1 MNAMICFLL
10 LAAPPQ
16 IRVEAGKTII
26 TQNGTTITLTADGG
40 IKILGPTLDLV
51 VPGDGV
57 APPPMPPGPGPDA
70 LVDSIRSIYGGLIE
84 PQKTADA
91 ATLAR
96 AYRAVTWDGM
106 TTATIA
112 DQLRGKLPAGRIAP
126 IRERIGVEVRALL
139 GDDPG
144 APITDEI
151 RAKGKALFARI
162 ATTLE
167 GLR

>member
-1 MNAMICFLL
+1 MICLL
-10 LAAPPQ
+10 LIAAPPQ

-26 TQNGTTITLTADGG
+26 TQGGTTITLSADGG
-40 IKILGPTLDLV
+40 IKIIGPTLDLI

-57 APPPMPPGPGPDA
+57 APPPPGPGPDA
-70 LVDSIRSIYGGLIE
+70 LVDSIRSIYGGLLE
-84 PQKTADA
+84 PQKAADA

-96 AYRAVTWDGM
+96 AYRAVTWDGL

-126 IRERIGVEVRALL
+126 IRERIGAEVKAIL

-144 APITDEI
+144 APITDEV
-151 RAKGKALFARI
+151 RTKGKALFGKI
-162 ATTLE
+162 AATLE

>member
-1 MNAMICFLL
+1 MNAVLCFLL
-10 LAAPPQ
+10 IAAPPQ
-16 IRVEAGKTII
+16 IRVESGKTII

-57 APPPMPPGPGPDA
+57 APPPMPPGPDA
-70 LVDSIRSIYGGLIE
+70 LVESIRSIYGGLIE

-96 AYRAVTWDGM
+96 AYRAVTWDGL

-126 IRERIGVEVRALL
+126 IRERIGVEVKALL

-144 APITDEI
+144 APITDEV
-151 RAKGKALFARI
+151 RTKGRALFAKI
-162 ATTLE
+162 AATLE

>member
-26 TQNGTTITLTADGG
+26 TQNGTTITLSADGG

-57 APPPMPPGPGPDA
+57 APPPMPPGPDA
-70 LVDSIRSIYGGLIE
+70 LAESIRSIYGGLNE
-84 PQKTADA
+84 PQKAADA
-91 ATLAR
+91 AALAR
-96 AYRAVTWDGM
+96 AYRAVTWDGL

-126 IRERIGVEVRALL
+126 IRERIGVEVKALL

-144 APITDEI
+144 APITDEV
-151 RAKGKALFARI
+151 RAKGKALFGKI
-162 ATTLE
+162 AATLE

>member
-1 MNAMICFLL
+1 MNAVICFLL

-26 TQNGTTITLTADGG
+26 TQNGTTITLSADGG

-57 APPPMPPGPGPDA
+57 APPPMPPGPDA
-70 LVDSIRSIYGGLIE
+70 LANSIRSIYGGLLE
-84 PQKTADA
+84 PQKAADA
-91 ATLAR
+91 AALAL
-96 AYRAVTWDGM
+96 AYRAVTWDGL

-126 IRERIGVEVRALL
+126 IRERIGVEVKALL

-144 APITDEI
+144 APITDEV
-151 RAKGKALFARI
+151 RAKGKALFGKI
-162 ATTLE
+162 AATLE
-167 GLR
+167 ALR

>member
-1 MNAMICFLL
+1 MNAVICFLL

-26 TQNGTTITLTADGG
+26 IQGGTTITLTADGG

-57 APPPMPPGPGPDA
+57 APPPMPPGPDA
-70 LVDSIRSIYGGLIE
+70 LAESIRSIYGGLIE
-84 PQKTADA
+84 PQKATDA

-96 AYRAVTWDGM
+96 AYRAVTWDGL

-126 IRERIGVEVRALL
+126 IRERIGVEVKALL

-144 APITDEI
+144 APITDEV
-151 RAKGKALFARI
+151 RAKGKALFGKI
-162 ATTLE
+162 AATLE

>member
-10 LAAPPQ
+10 IAAPPQ

-26 TQNGTTITLTADGG
+26 TQGGTTITLTADGG

-57 APPPMPPGPGPDA
+57 APPPMPPGPDA
-70 LVDSIRSIYGGLIE
+70 LAESIRSIYGGIIE
-84 PQKTADA
+84 PQKAADA
-91 ATLAR
+91 AALAR
-96 AYRAVTWDGM
+96 AYRAVTWDGL

-126 IRERIGVEVRALL
+126 IRERIGVEVKALL

-144 APITDEI
+144 APITDEV
-151 RAKGKALFARI
+151 RAKGRALFGRI

>member
-1 MNAMICFLL
+1 MNAVLCFLL
-10 LAAPPQ
+10 IAAPPQ

-26 TQNGTTITLTADGG
+26 TQNGTTITLTSDGG

-57 APPPMPPGPGPDA
+57 APPPMPPGPDA
-70 LVDSIRSIYGGLIE
+70 LAESIRSIYGGLIE
-84 PQKTADA
+84 TQKAADA

-96 AYRAVTWDGM
+96 AYRAVTWDGL

-126 IRERIGVEVRALL
+126 IRERIGVEVKALL

-144 APITDEI
+144 APITDET
-151 RAKGKALFARI
+151 RAKGRALFAKI
-162 ATTLE
+162 AATLE
-167 GLR
+167 ALR

>member
-1 MNAMICFLL
+1 MNTILCFLL

-16 IRVEAGKTII
+16 IRVEPGKTVI
-26 TQNGTTITLTADGG
+26 TQGGTTITLTADGG

-51 VPGDGV
+51 VPGDGI
-57 APPPMPPGPGPDA
+57 APPPGPGPDA
-70 LVDSIRSIYGGLIE
+70 LAESIRSIYGGLIE
-84 PQKTADA
+84 PQKAIDA

-96 AYRAVTWDGM
+96 AYRAVTWDGL

-126 IRERIGVEVRALL
+126 IRERIGAEVKAIL

-151 RAKGKALFARI
+151 RTKGKALFAKI
-162 ATTLE
+162 ATLLETL
-167 GLR
+167 R

>member
-10 LAAPPQ
+10 IAAPPQ

-57 APPPMPPGPGPDA
+57 APPPMPPGPDA
-70 LVDSIRSIYGGLIE
+70 LVESIRSIYGGIIE
-84 PQKTADA
+84 PQKAADA

-96 AYRAVTWDGM
+96 AYRAVTWDGL

-126 IRERIGVEVRALL
+126 IRERIGAEVKTLL

-144 APITDEI
+144 APITDEV
-151 RAKGKALFARI
+151 RAKGRALFAKI

>member
-1 MNAMICFLL
+1 MNAMICLL
-10 LAAPPQ
+10 LIAAPPQ

-26 TQNGTTITLTADGG
+26 TQGGTTITLSADGG
-40 IKILGPTLDLV
+40 IKIIGPTLDLI

-57 APPPMPPGPGPDA
+57 APPPPGPGPDA
-70 LVDSIRSIYGGLIE
+70 LVDSIRSIYGGLLE
-84 PQKTADA
+84 PQKAADA

-96 AYRAVTWDGM
+96 AYRAVTWDGL

-126 IRERIGVEVRALL
+126 IRERIGAEVKAIL

-144 APITDEI
+144 APITDEV
-151 RAKGKALFARI
+151 RTKGKALFGKI
-162 ATTLE
+162 AATLE

>member
-1 MNAMICFLL
+1 MNAVICFLL
-10 LAAPPQ
+10 IAAPPQ

-26 TQNGTTITLTADGG
+26 TQGGTTITLSSDGG
-40 IKILGPTLDLV
+40 IKILGPTLDLI

-57 APPPMPPGPGPDA
+57 APPPGPGPDA

-84 PQKTADA
+84 PQKAADA

-96 AYRAVTWDGM
+96 AYRAVTWDGL

-126 IRERIGVEVRALL
+126 IRERIGVEVKALL

-144 APITDEI
+144 APITEEV
-151 RAKGKALFARI
+151 RAKGKVLFARI

>member
-57 APPPMPPGPGPDA
+57 APPPMPPGPDA
-70 LVDSIRSIYGGLIE
+70 LVESIRSIYGGIIE
-84 PQKTADA
+84 PQKAADA

-96 AYRAVTWDGM
+96 AYRAVTWDGL
-106 TTATIA
+106 TSATIA

-126 IRERIGVEVRALL
+126 IRERIGVEVTALL

-144 APITDEI
+144 APITDET
-151 RAKGKALFARI
+151 RAKGRALFAKI
-162 ATTLE
+162 AATLE
-167 GLR
+167 ALR

>member
-1 MNAMICFLL
+1 MNAVICFLL

-26 TQNGTTITLTADGG
+26 TQGGTTITLSADGG

-51 VPGDGV
+51 VPGDGI
-57 APPPMPPGPGPDA
+57 APPPMPPGPDA
-70 LVDSIRSIYGGLIE
+70 LADSIRSIYGGLIE
-84 PQKTADA
+84 PQKAADA
-91 ATLAR
+91 AALAR
-96 AYRAVTWDGM
+96 AYRAVTWDGL

-126 IRERIGVEVRALL
+126 IRERIGVEVKALL

-144 APITDEI
+144 APISDEV
-151 RAKGKALFARI
+151 RAKGRALFGKI

-167 GLR
+167 ALR

>member
-1 MNAMICFLL
+1 MNAVICFLL

-16 IRVEAGKTII
+16 IRVEPGKTII
-26 TQNGTTITLTADGG
+26 IQNGTIITITADGG

-51 VPGDGV
+51 VPGDGITPV
-57 APPPMPPGPGPDA
+57 PIPPKPDTLA
-70 LVDSIRSIYGGLIE
+70 ESIRSIFGGLTE
-84 PQKTADA
+84 PQKAADA

-96 AYRAVTWDGM
+96 AYRAVTWDGL

-126 IRERIGVEVRALL
+126 IRERIGIEVKALL

-144 APITDEI
+144 APITDEV
-151 RAKGKALFARI
+151 RTKGKVLFGRI
-162 ATTLE
+162 AATLE
-167 GLR
+167 GLQ

>member
-1 MNAMICFLL
+1 MNAVICFLL

-26 TQNGTTITLTADGG
+26 TQGGTTITLTADGG

-57 APPPMPPGPGPDA
+57 APPPPGPDA
-70 LVDSIRSIYGGLIE
+70 LAESIRSIYGGLIE
-84 PQKTADA
+84 PQKAADA
-91 ATLAR
+91 AALAR
-96 AYRAVTWDGM
+96 AYRAVTWDGL

-126 IRERIGVEVRALL
+126 IRERIGVEVKALL

-144 APITDEI
+144 APITDEV
-151 RAKGKALFARI
+151 RTKGKALFAKV
-162 ATTLE
+162 AATLE
-167 GLR
+167 ALR

>member
-1 MNAMICFLL
+1 MNAVLCFLL

-26 TQNGTTITLTADGG
+26 TQGGTTITLTADGG

-51 VPGDGV
+51 VTGDGI
-57 APPPMPPGPGPDA
+57 APPPMPPGPDA
-70 LVDSIRSIYGGLIE
+70 LAESIRSIYGGLIE
-84 PQKTADA
+84 PQKAADA

-96 AYRAVTWDGM
+96 AYRAVAWDGL

-126 IRERIGVEVRALL
+126 IRERIGVEVKALL

-144 APITDEI
+144 APITEEV
-151 RAKGKALFARI
+151 RTKGKALFAKV
-162 ATTLE
+162 AATLE
-167 GLR
+167 ALR

>member
-1 MNAMICFLL
+1 MNAMICLLL

-26 TQNGTTITLTADGG
+26 IQNGTTITLTADGG

-51 VPGDGV
+51 VPGDGI
-57 APPPMPPGPGPDA
+57 APPPMPPGPDA
-70 LVDSIRSIYGGLIE
+70 LAESIRSIYGGLIE
-84 PQKTADA
+84 PQKAIDV

-96 AYRAVTWDGM
+96 AYRAVTWDGL

-126 IRERIGVEVRALL
+126 LRERIGVEVKAIL

-144 APITDEI
+144 APITDDMRI
-151 RAKGKALFARI
+151 KGRALFAKI
-162 ATTLE
+162 AVTLE

>member
-1 MNAMICFLL
+1 MNAVICFLL
-10 LAAPPQ
+10 IAAPPQ

-26 TQNGTTITLTADGG
+26 TQGGTTITLTADGG
-40 IKILGPTLDLV
+40 IKILGPTLDLI
-51 VPGDGV
+51 VPGDGI
-57 APPPMPPGPGPDA
+57 APPPGPRPDA
-70 LVDSIRSIYGGLIE
+70 LVDSIRSIYGGLLE
-84 PQKTADA
+84 PQKAADV

-96 AYRAVTWDGM
+96 AYRAATWDGL

-126 IRERIGVEVRALL
+126 IRERIGVEVKALL

-144 APITDEI
+144 APITEEV
-151 RAKGKALFARI
+151 RAKGKALFAKI